1 MSKIIAPSLLAA
13 DFKNLELEIKR
24 VSKAGAKWLHL
35 DVMDGHFV
43 PNISFGPVVLESIA
57 KVSNLFLDV
66 HLMISQPEKYADEF
80 IKAGAQLITFHIE
93 ALKAPKVLKLIKHI
107 KSNKVKVGIAIK
119 PKTKVE
125 TILPYLKL
133 IDLVLVMS
141 VEPGFGGQKFMPLA
155 VEKIKSLRFYIKKNK
170 LKTLIEVDGG
180 INLETSKMCVDAGV
194 DVLVA
199 GSYLFGAKDLSAKL
213 KALARI

>member
-13 DFKNLELEIKR
+13 DFKNLEQEIKL
-24 VSKAGAKWLHL
+24 VKKAGATWLHF

-43 PNISFGPVVLESIA
+43 PNISFGPVVLGSVA
-57 KVSNLFLDV
+57 KVSDLFLDV
-66 HLMISQPEKYADEF
+66 HLMISDPQKYAIDF
-80 IKAGAQLITFHIE
+80 INAGAQLISFHLE
-93 ALKAPKVLKLIKHI
+93 ALKQKEILSLIKFI
-107 KSNKVKVGIAIK
+107 KSKKVKVGIAIK

-125 TILPYLKL
+125 AVLPYLKL

-141 VEPGFGGQKFMPLA
+141 VEPGFGGQKFMDSA
-155 VEKIKSLRFYIKKNK
+155 INKIAALKQFIKKNK

-180 INLETSKMCVDAGV
+180 INDLTASLCNKAGV

-199 GSYLFGAKDLSAKL
+199 GSYLFGKKDLK
-213 KALARI
+213 ARIKKLAGE

>member
-24 VSKAGAKWLHL
+24 VSNAGAKWLHL

-43 PNISFGPVVLESIA
+43 PNISFGPVVLASIA
-57 KVSNLFLDV
+57 KVSDLFLDV
-66 HLMISQPEKYADEF
+66 HLMISQPDKYADEF
-80 IKAGAQLITFHIE
+80 IKAGAQLISFHIE
-93 ALKAPKVLKLIKHI
+93 ALKSAQMLKLIKHI
-107 KSNKVKVGIAIK
+107 KSKKIRVGIAIK
-119 PKTKVE
+119 PKTNVE

-155 VEKIKSLRFYIKKNK
+155 VEKIKTIKNYIKKNK

-180 INLETSKMCVDAGV
+180 INLETAKLCAEAGV

-199 GSYLFGAKDLSAKL
+199 GSYLFGAKDLSNKL
-213 KALARI
+213 KALGRI